1 MADYDDFNE
10 DAAGTEGATQGDD
23 NADSYV
29 QVSFSPPPP
38 GNLKLKFD
46 GLQGRETL
54 GHPFFYRLAM
64 SAGEWKGDVLK
75 LVGSTA
81 SIKFVGQTTTSGT
94 EDGAAEKQASKDDR
108 YVNGIVTRVVSEGL
122 ARGSYHYTI
131 ELRPWIWLLT
141 QVEDCKIFQK
151 LSAFD
156 IITKVFRDA
165 GFSDFQDRR
174 QNSAGSTI
182 LEYCVQY
189 CETSFAFVTRL
200 MEEYGIYYY
209 FTHDSSAHKL
219 VFADD
224 PNSHTKLPAKIDFK
238 FDLTE
243 TRVVEDAI
251 WDWSSEFSLHSGKY
265 TVRDYN
271 FQTPSADLT
280 AKSIKSADHKYSSFE
295 VYEYPGP
302 YGETGLGQKI
312 ADVRMQAI
320 AGDRALY
327 NGKSNSRGL
336 HSGWKFEL
344 DKHTDKAMNK
354 EYLVVSTE
362 LSAGIAEG
370 LSTTE
375 DDGEKRD
382 TYRVTMQAIEGTIP
396 FRLHRRT
403 KRPMIRGPQTAKVV
417 GPSGEEIYTDQY
429 GRVKVKFYWDRADS
443 SDEDRTCW
451 IRVAQPW
458 GGVGWGSMT
467 IPRIGMEV
475 VVEFLEGNPDR
486 PLITGVVYNATQTVP
501 YPLPA
506 NKTQSGFKTN
516 SSPGG
521 SGFNELRFEDKAG
534 EEEVFF
540 QAQKDYKKK
549 VLNNETVEITKD
561 TTTTVKEGKRDIT
574 VSQGNDSLTVS
585 QGNHSVTVS
594 AGNHSL
600 TVSAGKSDVS
610 AATSITLTSGG
621 TSIKISPSGVEI
633 SGPTISVSGNASIS
647 LTAPSIS
654 IN

>member
-1 MADYDDFNE
+1 MSDSGDS
-10 DAAGTEGATQGDD
+10 GTGDS
-23 NADSYV
+23 NAESYV
-29 QVSFSPPPP
+29 QVTFSPPPD
-38 GNLKLKFD
+38 NLKMKFD

-54 GHPFFYRLAM
+54 GHPFFYKLAM

-81 SIKFVGQTTTSGT
+81 SIKFIGQTTESGT
-94 EDGAAEKQASKDDR
+94 EDGAGEKQADKSDR
-108 YVNGIVTRVVSEGL
+108 YVNGIVTRVISEGL

-141 QVEDCKIFQK
+141 QIEDCKIFQK

-156 IITKVFRDA
+156 IITKIFRDA
-165 GFSDFQDRR
+165 GFSDFEDKR
-174 QNSAGSTI
+174 QNSAGSTE

-189 CETSFAFVTRL
+189 DETTYNFVTRL
-200 MEEYGIYYY
+200 MEEFGIYYY
-209 FTHDSSAHKL
+209 FKHDESTHKL
-219 VFADD
+219 VFSDD
-224 PNSHTKLPAKIDFK
+224 PNSHTQLTDKIDFK

-265 TVRDYN
+265 MVRDYN
-271 FQTPSADLT
+271 FETPNADLT
-280 AKSIKSADHKYSSFE
+280 AKSIKTAEHTHSTYE

-320 AGDRALY
+320 ASDRAIY
-327 NGKSNSRGL
+327 NGKSNSRKI

-344 DKHTDKAMNK
+344 DKHTDSTMNK
-354 EYLVVSTE
+354 VYLIVTTHI
-362 LSAGIAEG
+362 SAGIGEG
-370 LSTTE
+370 MSTME
-375 DDGEKRD
+375 NDGEKRD
-382 TYRVTMQAIEGTIP
+382 TYRVEMHAIEGTTP

-429 GRVKVKFYWDRADS
+429 GRVKVKFHWDRAES
-443 SDEDRTCW
+443 SDEERTCW

-458 GGVGWGSMT
+458 GGVNWGSMV

-501 YPLPA
+501 YALPA

-534 EEEVFF
+534 SEEVFF
-540 QAQKDYKKK
+540 QAQKDYNKK

-561 TTTTVKEGKRDIT
+561 STTTVKEGNRGVT

-585 QGNHSVTVS
+585 TGNHSI
-594 AGNHSL
+594 
-600 TVSAGKSDVS
+600 TVSAGKSDIS
-610 AATSITLTSGG
+610 APTSITLTSGG
-621 TSIKISPSGVEI
+621 STIKISPSGVEI
-633 SGPTISVSGNASIS
+633 SGPMIKVSATGTMTLDGGGSMS
-647 LTAPSIS
+647 LTAGMIS

>member
-1 MADYDDFNE
+1 MADVDSTGSSSQ
-10 DAAGTEGATQGDD
+10 AGTREGDD

-29 QVSFSPPPP
+29 QVSFTPPPP

-54 GHPFFYRLAM
+54 GHPFFYKLAM

-81 SIKFVGQTTTSGT
+81 TIKFVGQTATSGT
-94 EDGAAEKQASKDDR
+94 EDGAAEKQADKQDR
-108 YVNGIVTRVVSEGL
+108 FVNGIVTRVMSEGL

-165 GFSDFQDRR
+165 GFSDFQDKR
-174 QNSAGSTI
+174 QNAAGSAV

-189 CETSFAFVTRL
+189 CETTFAFVTRL
-200 MEEYGIYYY
+200 MEEFGIYYY
-209 FTHDSSAHKL
+209 FVHDQSAHKL
-219 VFADD
+219 VFSDD
-224 PNSHTKLPAKIDFK
+224 PNSHTELPAAIDFK

-251 WDWSSEFSLHSGKY
+251 WDWSSDFSLHSGKY
-265 TVRDYN
+265 MVRDYN
-271 FQTPSADLT
+271 FETPAADLT
-280 AKSIKSADHKYSSFE
+280 AKSIKKADHPHSTFE
-295 VYEYPGP
+295 IYEYPGP
-302 YGETGLGQKI
+302 YEETGLGQKI

-320 AGDRALY
+320 ASDRAIF
-327 NGKSNSRGL
+327 NAKSNSRKL
-336 HSGWKFEL
+336 HSGWKFRL
-344 DKHTDKAMNK
+344 DKHTDKEMNK
-354 EYLVVSTE
+354 SYLVVSTE
-362 LSAGIAEG
+362 ISAGIGEG
-370 LSTTE
+370 MSTTE
-375 DDGEKRD
+375 DEGEKRD
-382 TYRVTMQAIEGTIP
+382 TYRVTMQAIEGTVP

-417 GPSGEEIYTDQY
+417 GPAGEEIYTDQY
-429 GRVKVKFYWDRADS
+429 GRVKVKFHWDRADS
-443 SDEDRTCW
+443 SDEERTCW
-451 IRVAQPW
+451 IRVSQPW
-458 GGVGWGSMT
+458 GGVNWGTMV
-467 IPRIGMEV
+467 IPRVGMEV

-486 PLITGVVYNATQTVP
+486 PLITGIVYNATQTVP
-501 YPLPA
+501 YPLPGS
-506 NKTQSGFKTN
+506 KTQSGFKTS

-534 EEEVFF
+534 SEEVFF
-540 QAQKDYKKK
+540 QAQKDFMKK
-549 VLNNETVEITKD
+549 VLNNETIEITKD
-561 TTTTVKEGKRDIT
+561 TTTTVKEGN
-574 VSQGNDSLTVS
+574 Q
-585 QGNHSVTVS
+585 SVTIS
-594 AGNHSL
+594 TGNHSL
-600 TVSAGKSDVS
+600 TVSAGKSDMN

-621 TSIKISPSGVEI
+621 SSIKISPTGVEI
-633 SGPTISVSGNASIS
+633 SGPTIKLTGSATMTLDGGGSMS
-647 LTAPSIS
+647 LTAGMIS